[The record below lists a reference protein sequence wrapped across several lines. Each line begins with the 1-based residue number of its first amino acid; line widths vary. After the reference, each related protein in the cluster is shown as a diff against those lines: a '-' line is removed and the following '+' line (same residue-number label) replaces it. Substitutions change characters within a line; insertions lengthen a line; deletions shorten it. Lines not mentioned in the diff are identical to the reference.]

1 MGYKVLRFLGA
12 IVAAYVFSFLVD
24 FIHLAFF
31 SGAAHFFGN
40 LSWSNWFSFDLLR
53 GFLLPIAW
61 SFLGLIGMGIVWLVR
76 GSKVIAV
83 LPMLWFLV
91 AIIADFFSLFVNPA
105 EQIID
110 DIGQGF
116 WYYVGATLIFIAI
129 LTCYV
134 MCAVSMF
141 VSEKIES

>member
-1 MGYKVLRFLGA
+1 
-12 IVAAYVFSFLVD
+12 
-24 FIHLAFF
+24 
-31 SGAAHFFGN
+31 
-40 LSWSNWFSFDLLR
+40 
-53 GFLLPIAW
+53 
-61 SFLGLIGMGIVWLVR
+61 MGIVWLVR

-91 AIIADFFSLFVNPA
+91 AIIDDFFSLFVNPA
-105 EQIID
+105 EQIVD